1 MAQGGRLDRFGAF
14 SGIHTIVEA
23 SCGAYTH
30 DEVFELDAVF
40 VKQLLLMLYEKEMY
54 KNRLV
59 KARIELDKE

>member
-1 MAQGGRLDRFGAF
+1 MAQGGRLDRYGAF

-30 DEVFELDAVF
+30 DEVFELDAIF
-40 VKQLLLMLYEKEMY
+40 TKQLLLMLYEKEMY

-59 KARIELDKE
+59 QARSQLNKE